1 MIDYFVRFI
10 PLPWHVKGFVTP
22 NDDDTYSIY
31 INSLLPDAVQ
41 RAALEHEL
49 RHIRNGD
56 LYSDEPVVEIEART
70 ARCPAERSMPE
81 VYDYEKEKYAAGNHL
96 RIV

>member
-10 PLPWHVKGFVTP
+10 PLPWHVRGFVTP

-31 INSLLPDAVQ
+31 INSLLPEAIQ

-49 RHIRNGD
+49 RHIQNGD
-56 LYSDEPVVEIEART
+56 LYSAESVATIESRMH
-70 ARCPAERSMPE
+70 P
-81 VYDYEKEKYAAGNHL
+81 
-96 RIV
+96 

>member
-10 PLPWHVKGFVTP
+10 PLPWHVRGFVTP

-31 INSLLPDAVQ
+31 INSLLPEAIQ

-49 RHIRNGD
+49 RHIQNDD
-56 LYSDEPVVEIEART
+56 LYSAESVAAIESRMH
-70 ARCPAERSMPE
+70 P
-81 VYDYEKEKYAAGNHL
+81 
-96 RIV
+96 

>member
-10 PLPWHVKGFVTP
+10 PLPWAVRGFVTP

-31 INSLLPDAVQ
+31 INSLLPEEIQ

-49 RHIRNGD
+49 RHIQNGD
-56 LYSDEPVVEIEART
+56 LYSAKSV
-70 ARCPAERSMPE
+70 AELE
-81 VYDYEKEKYAAGNHL
+81 GYAS
-96 RIV
+96 

>member
-10 PLPWHVKGFVTP
+10 PLPWHVRAFVTP

-31 INSLLPDAVQ
+31 INSLLPEEIQ

-49 RHIRNGD
+49 RHLRDGD
-56 LYSDEPVVEIEART
+56 LYSAESAAEIEG
-70 ARCPAERSMPE
+70 
-81 VYDYEKEKYAAGNHL
+81 YAS
-96 RIV
+96 

>member
-10 PLPWHVKGFVTP
+10 PLPWHVRGFVTP

-31 INSLLPDAVQ
+31 INSLLPEAIQ

-49 RHIRNGD
+49 WHIQNGD
-56 LYSDEPVVEIEART
+56 LYSAESVAAIESRMH
-70 ARCPAERSMPE
+70 P
-81 VYDYEKEKYAAGNHL
+81 
-96 RIV
+96 